1 MKKSVICVLM
11 VGVGLLTAFIFQRPT
26 AEMPAIAAA
35 MGADCGV
42 YAGEKAGGKGAA
54 GAEEMDGAAE
64 LPADRETDTAS
75 GKAPV
80 ALSQSGSALK
90 EGTVLA
96 PGDEVAA
103 AESAGMSSG
112 AGEALPAP
120 GPEPAADRDS
130 GPVNEPAADR
140 DSGPV
145 NEPAADRDLGPVNEP
160 AEDMESAAD
169 IKSATDMGEAPETG
183 ESRTAPAFTEDAPEE
198 ESSPEEVSGEEESE
212 YANLAIAQVD
222 HYVNVRQQPGTDSE
236 ILGKIYNGAVAQILD
251 VAGDEQ
257 DWFHVVS
264 GSVEGY
270 IKAEYFLYGDAA
282 VEAVDD
288 YVTRYATVIA
298 DRLNVRQ
305 EPGIESGRIGYISH
319 GEKVKILEPQEDWLL
334 VQYTEGQT
342 GYVAAE
348 YVTVSE
354 EFIYAKSLEEERA
367 EQAAQRELEERM
379 AAREQAA
386 PENTVV
392 TPLTPPAALY
402 TSNEELRRSIVDYA
416 MLYLGYPY
424 VHGGRSLAGGTD
436 CSGFTCYIYA
446 DFGYSISRTP
456 SGQYSSDGRSIDYS
470 EIQPGD
476 IICYGKSKCTHVGM
490 YIGDG
495 QIIHAANSRKGVVI
509 YDAGYDNILGVKNII
524 D

>member
-1 MKKSVICVLM
+1 MKKRVISVLL
-11 VGVGLLTAFIFQRPT
+11 VGVLTALIYQQS
-26 AEMPAIAAA
+26 AMEMPTIAAA
-35 MGADCGV
+35 MGPEAGA
-42 YAGEKAGGKGAA
+42 YAGEEAGG
-54 GAEEMDGAAE
+54 EESASDIE
-64 LPADRETDTAS
+64 PSTDS
-75 GKAPV
+75 
-80 ALSQSGSALK
+80 LEESQA
-90 EGTVLA
+90 GTV
-96 PGDEVAA
+96 
-103 AESAGMSSG
+103 ESQAGTQ
-112 AGEALPAP
+112 E
-120 GPEPAADRDS
+120 
-130 GPVNEPAADR
+130 
-140 DSGPV
+140 
-145 NEPAADRDLGPVNEP
+145 
-160 AEDMESAAD
+160 
-169 IKSATDMGEAPETG
+169 PETG
-183 ESRTAPAFTEDAPEE
+183 TVEPREGTQEPEAGTVESQEGTQEPEAGTVESQEGTQEPGAETLDSGTEPQEPQEGASEKEISQEE
-198 ESSPEEVSGEEESE
+198 NVAANAEESE
-212 YANLAIAQVD
+212 YANLAIAQVN
-222 HYVNVRQQPGTDSE
+222 HYVNVRKEPTTDSE

-251 VAGDEQ
+251 VAGEDQ

-270 IKAEYFLYGDAA
+270 IKSEYFLYGDAA
-282 VEAVDD
+282 VEAVDS
-288 YVTRYATVIA
+288 YVTRYATVLA
-298 DRLNVRQ
+298 NRLNVRQ
-305 EPGIESGRIGYISH
+305 EPGTDSKRIGYISH
-319 GEKVKILEPQEDWLL
+319 GEKVKLLEQQGDWLL
-334 VQYTEGQT
+334 IQYTEDKT

-354 EFIYAKSLEEERA
+354 EFIYAKSIEEERA
-367 EQAAQRELEERM
+367 EQAAQRELAQRM
-379 AAREQAA
+379 AAQEQAA

-392 TPLTPPAALY
+392 TPLTPPATLY

-509 YDAGYDNILGVKNII
+509 YDADYDNILAVKNII

>member
-11 VGVGLLTAFIFQRPT
+11 VGVGLLTALIFQRPT
-26 AEMPAIAAA
+26 AEMPAVAAA
-35 MGADCGV
+35 MGADRGV
-42 YAGEKAGGKGAA
+42 YAGEKAGGKGEA

-64 LPADRETDTAS
+64 FPADRETDTAS

-96 PGDEVAA
+96 TGDESTP
-103 AESAGMSSG
+103 AESAGLSSG

-120 GPEPAADRDS
+120 GPEPAVDMDS
-130 GPVNEPAADR
+130 GPVNEPAVDM
-140 DSGPV
+140 DS
-145 NEPAADRDLGPVNEP
+145 GPVNEP

-169 IKSATDMGEAPETG
+169 IKSATGMGEAPETG

-198 ESSPEEVSGEEESE
+198 EILPEEVSGEEESE

>member
-1 MKKSVICVLM
+1 MPEPMSKE
-11 VGVGLLTAFIFQRPT
+11 GVAVSEHASEERGATALETVSEEGSAT
-26 AEMPAIAAA
+26 APESASREETATEIYSLSGVKENNQTEIQDSQEAPES
-35 MGADCGV
+35 GAFE
-42 YAGEKAGGKGAA
+42 EKPKAR
-54 GAEEMDGAAE
+54 EETPEEG
-64 LPADRETDTAS
+64 T
-75 GKAPV
+75 
-80 ALSQSGSALK
+80 SQKEGISEEALK
-90 EGTVLA
+90 EEGV
-96 PGDEVAA
+96 
-103 AESAGMSSG
+103 S
-112 AGEALPAP
+112 
-120 GPEPAADRDS
+120 
-130 GPVNEPAADR
+130 
-140 DSGPV
+140 
-145 NEPAADRDLGPVNEP
+145 
-160 AEDMESAAD
+160 
-169 IKSATDMGEAPETG
+169 
-183 ESRTAPAFTEDAPEE
+183 
-198 ESSPEEVSGEEESE
+198 EEVSPEESE
-212 YANLAIAQVD
+212 YANLAIAQVN
-222 HYVNVRQQPGTDSE
+222 HYVNVRKEPNTDSE
-236 ILGKIYNGAVAQILD
+236 ILGKIYNGAVAQILE
-251 VAGDEQ
+251 VAGEEQ

-270 IKAEYFLYGDAA
+270 IKSEYFLYGDAA

-288 YVTRYATVIA
+288 YVTRYANVIA
-298 DRLNVRQ
+298 NRLNVRQ
-305 EPGIESGRIGYISH
+305 EPGTDSKRIGYISH
-319 GEKVKILEPQEDWLL
+319 GEKVKLLEQQGDWLL
-334 VQYTEGQT
+334 IQYTEDRT

-354 EFIYAKSLEEERA
+354 EFIYAKSIEEERS
-367 EQAAQRELEERM
+367 EQASQRELAQRM
-379 AAREQAA
+379 AAQEQAT
-386 PENTVV
+386 PENIVV
-392 TPLTPPAALY
+392 TPLTPPATVY

>member
-1 MKKSVICVLM
+1 MKKRVISILL
-11 VGVGLLTAFIFQRPT
+11 VGVLTAFVFQQ
-26 AEMPAIAAA
+26 AA
-35 MGADCGV
+35 MDLPSTASAMGRTESGGPS
-42 YAGEKAGGKGAA
+42 YAGEQSQPILLENLESSADAEPDTEEPDNAEPDTEEPDNAEPDTEEPDNAEPDTEGPGNAEPDTEEPDNAQPDAKEEATSEPATGEAA
-54 GAEEMDGAAE
+54 TAE
-64 LPADRETDTAS
+64 
-75 GKAPV
+75 
-80 ALSQSGSALK
+80 
-90 EGTVLA
+90 
-96 PGDEVAA
+96 
-103 AESAGMSSG
+103 AESAG
-112 AGEALPAP
+112 E
-120 GPEPAADRDS
+120 E
-130 GPVNEPAADR
+130 
-140 DSGPV
+140 
-145 NEPAADRDLGPVNEP
+145 
-160 AEDMESAAD
+160 
-169 IKSATDMGEAPETG
+169 TDGT
-183 ESRTAPAFTEDAPEE
+183 
-198 ESSPEEVSGEEESE
+198 ESE
-212 YANLAIAQVD
+212 YANLAIAQVNN
-222 HYVNVRQQPGTDSE
+222 YVNVRREPNTDSE
-236 ILGKIYNGAVAQILD
+236 VLGKIYNGAVAQILA
-251 VAGDEQ
+251 VAGEEQ
-257 DWFHVVS
+257 DWFQVVS

-270 IKAEYFLYGDAA
+270 IKSEYFLYGDAA

-288 YVTRYATVIA
+288 YVTRYATVNA
-298 DRLNVRQ
+298 NRLNVRQ
-305 EPGIESGRIGYISH
+305 EPGTDSKRIGYISQ
-319 GEKVKILEPQEDWLL
+319 GEKVKILEQQEEWLL
-334 VQYTEGQT
+334 VQYTEAQT

-354 EFIYAKSLEEERA
+354 EFIYAKSIEEERA
-367 EQAAQRELEERM
+367 EREAQRELARRM
-379 AAREQAA
+379 AAQEQAT

-392 TPLTPPAALY
+392 TPLTPPSAIY

-509 YDAGYDNILGVKNII
+509 YDAGYDNILGVKSII

>member
-1 MKKSVICVLM
+1 MESQE
-11 VGVGLLTAFIFQRPT
+11 GTQEP
-26 AEMPAIAAA
+26 
-35 MGADCGV
+35 
-42 YAGEKAGGKGAA
+42 
-54 GAEEMDGAAE
+54 GAETVDSGTEPQEPQEGASE
-64 LPADRETDTAS
+64 KEI
-75 GKAPV
+75 
-80 ALSQSGSALK
+80 SQ
-90 EGTVLA
+90 E
-96 PGDEVAA
+96 ENVAA
-103 AESAGMSSG
+103 NA
-112 AGEALPAP
+112 
-120 GPEPAADRDS
+120 
-130 GPVNEPAADR
+130 
-140 DSGPV
+140 
-145 NEPAADRDLGPVNEP
+145 
-160 AEDMESAAD
+160 
-169 IKSATDMGEAPETG
+169 
-183 ESRTAPAFTEDAPEE
+183 
-198 ESSPEEVSGEEESE
+198 EESE
-212 YANLAIAQVD
+212 YANLAIAQVN
-222 HYVNVRQQPGTDSE
+222 HYVNVRKEPTTDSE

-251 VAGDEQ
+251 VAGEDQ

-270 IKAEYFLYGDAA
+270 IKSEYFLYGDAA
-282 VEAVDD
+282 VEAVDS
-288 YVTRYATVIA
+288 YVTRYATVLA
-298 DRLNVRQ
+298 NRLNVRQ
-305 EPGIESGRIGYISH
+305 EPGTDSKRIGYISH
-319 GEKVKILEPQEDWLL
+319 GEKVKLLEQQGDWLL
-334 VQYTEGQT
+334 IQYTEDKT

-354 EFIYAKSLEEERA
+354 EFIYAKSIEEERA
-367 EQAAQRELEERM
+367 EQAAQRELAQRM
-379 AAREQAA
+379 AAQEQAA

-392 TPLTPPAALY
+392 TPLTPPATLY

-509 YDAGYDNILGVKNII
+509 YDADYDNILAVKNII